1 MTSSQN
7 QITMLIAILT
17 ISFLLNSVLS
27 PSITYADSWDIT
39 QIVNID
45 DTMRLEQSNSNDST
59 QAINHINSNDIAS
72 TRQSVDLN
80 NNSVTLKQIDSDQ
93 SQQALNLLSSEQ
105 IQDAIQ
111 SSTGIR
117 ELDLHQNGGNANMQ
131 AVNILESQGTVSGS
145 QQLSAEVIN
154 FSQISGKDNIQAG
167 NIGIGTQG
175 DLTQNFTAKQVNI
188 RIDNTDGNAPV
199 QAANYIN
206 RSPLNTLSF

>member
-7 QITMLIAILT
+7 QMTMLIAILT

-59 QAINHINSNDIAS
+59 QAINHINNNDIAS
-72 TRQSVDLN
+72 TRQRVDLN
-80 NNSVTLKQIDSDQ
+80 NSSVTLKQIDSDQ
-93 SQQALNLLSSEQ
+93 SQQALNLLSSKQ
-105 IQDAIQ
+105 VQDAIQ

-131 AVNILESQGTVSGS
+131 AVNILESQGTSGS
-145 QQLSAEVIN
+145 QQLSADVIN

-167 NIGIGTQG
+167 NIAIGTQG

-188 RIDNTDGNAPV
+188 RIDNADGNTPV

>member
-45 DTMRLEQSNSNDST
+45 DTTRLGQSSSNNST
-59 QAINHINSNDIAS
+59 QAINRINSNDIAS
-72 TRQSVDLN
+72 TRQRVDLN

-105 IQDAIQ
+105 IQNAIQ

-117 ELDLHQNGGNANMQ
+117 ELDLHQNSGNANRQ
-131 AVNILESQGTVSGS
+131 AINILESQGTVSGS
-145 QQLSAEVIN
+145 QQLSADVIN
-154 FSQISGKDNIQAG
+154 FNQMSGTNNIQAG

-188 RIDNTDGNAPV
+188 QIDNADGNAPV

>member
-1 MTSSQN
+1 MTSAQN

-39 QIVNID
+39 QIVHID
-45 DTMRLEQSNSNDST
+45 DAIRLEQSNNNDST
-59 QAINHINSNDIAS
+59 QAINRINSNDIAS
-72 TRQSVDLN
+72 TYQSVDLN
-80 NNSVTLKQIDSDQ
+80 NSSVTLQQIDSDQ

-111 SSTGIR
+111 SSTGIST
-117 ELDLHQNGGNANMQ
+117 LDLRQNGGDANRQ

-145 QQLSAEVIN
+145 QQLSADVVN
-154 FSQISGKDNIQAG
+154 FNQISGKDNIQAG
-167 NIGIGTQG
+167 NIGIGIQG

-188 RIDNTDGNAPV
+188 RIDNADGNAPI

-206 RSPLNTLSF
+206 RSLLNTLSF